1 MHIRFVQPYLSIDNL
16 QETEL
21 AEFTVLI
28 GRNGVGKTQLLQAID
43 QGKVAVAG
51 VPSSEITLYD
61 LDSFRPEDSK
71 SVTWEQCTSASLEAD
86 RYLRSGDPAPAVAAK
101 QILDDVAEEFSILDE
116 YKRRKFE
123 DELRAGINVLLGG
136 GEFSRSEF
144 SDALRA
150 YNERI
155 QIVIAKGRR
164 TRRNQAENRL
174 AGLIPTAMMLSRKL
188 PHEVGREDILRS
200 AVRGS
205 DIIQNSLN
213 HIFTAYKVDQF
224 VWAHTEGERGHESFQ
239 VLMSR
244 YMEMIRPPWVSL
256 REKLDQMRDAAGN
269 PELFNF
275 EFSDPGEEDISFVN
289 HSRYS
294 FATRLTNRTTGR
306 SYSTKNL
313 SSGEKI
319 LMTLCLASFNWS
331 MGCRM
336 PKLVLLDEI
345 DAMLHPS
352 MVSVLVDS
360 LKTLFVANGT
370 EIIVATQSVTTAAV
384 LDDGEIYR
392 LSRPNRQIDIR
403 PVTKSEA
410 VSELSEGLAT
420 VDTGLRIALS
430 DVAPVTILTE
440 GNNSRHLKKWAN
452 LRFPD
457 DVGVFDE
464 LKGRTGASQLSL
476 YGELLVKMQTNS
488 HFLIVWD
495 CDARKY
501 AERFPDAT
509 NVTAFAFEERENR
522 IAQRGIE
529 NNYEEDVLKPF
540 TNVTT
545 EASTQREICRTLGS
559 NGKAKFAE
567 FIFENG
573 TEQHFRHF
581 GDLEGVV
588 QEILEKLGKRG
599 RRGYASDRDWATQ
612 GPAAI
617 GGG

>member
-16 QETEL
+16 RDTEL
-21 AEFTVLI
+21 ADFTVLI
-28 GRNGVGKTQLLQAID
+28 GRNGVGKTQLLQAIN
-43 QGKVAVAG
+43 QGNVAVDG
-51 VPSSEITLYD
+51 VPSSQITLYD
-61 LDSFRPEDSK
+61 LDSFRPGDSK
-71 SVTWEQCTSASLEAD
+71 SVTWEQCTSAPLEAD
-86 RYLRSGDPAPAVAAK
+86 RYLRSGNPAPAVTAK
-101 QILDDVAEEFSILDE
+101 RILDDVAEEFSIVDE
-116 YKRRKFE
+116 YKRRRFE
-123 DELRAGINVLLGG
+123 DELRAGIDILLGG

-150 YNERI
+150 YNEKI
-155 QIVIAKGRR
+155 GTVIGRVQR
-164 TRRNQAENRL
+164 TRRNSAGNRL
-174 AGLIPTAMMLSRKL
+174 TGLIPTAMTLRRKL
-188 PHEVGREDILRS
+188 PHEIGREDILRS
-200 AVRGS
+200 AVQGS

-213 HIFTAYKVDQF
+213 HIFATYKVDQF
-224 VWAHTEGERGHESFQ
+224 VWAHTEGEHGQESFQ
-239 VLMSR
+239 ALMSR
-244 YMEMIRPPWVSL
+244 YMEMIRPPWISL

-275 EFSDPGEEDISFVN
+275 EFSDPGGEEISFAN

-294 FATRLTNRTTGR
+294 FATQLTNRTTGR
-306 SYSTKNL
+306 SYSTKHL

-319 LMTLCLASFNWS
+319 LMTLCMASFNWS

-336 PKLVLLDEI
+336 PELVLLDEI

-360 LKTLFVANGT
+360 LKTLFVANET
-370 EIIVATQSVTTAAV
+370 RVIVATQSVTTAAV

-392 LSRPNRQIDIR
+392 LSRANKQIDIR

-430 DVAPVTILTE
+430 DVARVTILTE
-440 GNNSRHLKKWAN
+440 GNNTRHLKKWAS
-452 LRFPD
+452 LYFPG
-457 DVGVFDE
+457 DVGVFDDLTE
-464 LKGRTGASQLSL
+464 RTGASQLSL
-476 YGELLVKMQTNS
+476 YGELLAKMQTNS

-501 AERFPDAT
+501 AARFPDAT

-522 IAQRGIE
+522 IAQKGIE
-529 NNYEEDVLKPF
+529 NKYEEDVLKPF

-545 EASTQREICRTLGS
+545 EASTQKEISRTLGS

-573 TEQHFRHF
+573 TERHFRHF
-581 GDLEGVV
+581 DDLRGVV
-588 QEILEKLGKRG
+588 QEVLDRLGEREEEE
-599 RRGYASDRDWATQ
+599 ACD
-612 GPAAI
+612 
-617 GGG
+617 